1 MRATFCLSL
10 VCFFVRAPPR
20 CYSPRDLPPSLAVGT
35 VAKLRGWAVL
45 GVHHPRGL
53 YLQHR
58 PIAKKCGVTGPYGI
72 PPHYFSVHRDLWL
85 RNFRNSTLPSGAH
98 VWYKARDGLWWLGKI
113 AHRAPPDASS
123 RTPPDSSPGS
133 SDIIRFLD
141 DPGPIKIDLQP
152 ARYTTARNAVSGSW
166 CLQRHGHGSLSR
178 GVLRN
183 SDASR
188 GAPTVPTPPIG

>member
-1 MRATFCLSL
+1 MRIGAAHRELSRSQGQLFLAPGYTL
-10 VCFFVRAPPR
+10 VP
-20 CYSPRDLPPSLAVGT
+20 
-35 VAKLRGWAVL
+35 
-45 GVHHPRGL
+45 
-53 YLQHR
+53 
-58 PIAKKCGVTGPYGI
+58 
-72 PPHYFSVHRDLWL
+72 RDLWL

-123 RTPPDSSPGS
+123 RTPPDPSPGS
-133 SDIIRFLD
+133 SYIIRFLD

-166 CLQRHGHGSLSR
+166 CLQRHGHRSLSR

-188 GAPTVPTPPIG
+188 GAPTVPTPPLG